1 MFSIAVVNYT
11 NSLQPTPSPLPLM
24 VYQTDKLSSLGVF
37 ISSILLSAGGLFAII
52 FAWINKSRCSKIRCG
67 SLECERQVVTNV

>member
-1 MFSIAVVNYT
+1 MYSIAVVNYT
-11 NSLQPTPSPLPLM
+11 NSLMPTPSPY
-24 VYQTDKLSSLGVF
+24 VKIYESDKLSSLGVF

-67 SLECERQVVTNV
+67 SLECERSVVTNI

>member
-11 NSLQPTPSPLPLM
+11 NSLQPTPAPYM
-24 VYQTDKLSSLGVF
+24 VIYESDKLSSLGVF

-67 SLECERQVVTNV
+67 SLECERSVVTNV

>member
-1 MFSIAVVNYT
+1 MYSIAVVNYT
-11 NSLQPTPSPLPLM
+11 NSLQPTPAPYIKIYES
-24 VYQTDKLSSLGVF
+24 DKLSSLGVF

-67 SLECERQVVTNV
+67 SLECERSVVTNI

>member
-1 MFSIAVVNYT
+1 MFSIMAINYT
-11 NSLQPTPSPLPLM
+11 NSLMPTPSPYIKI
-24 VYQTDKLSSLGVF
+24 YQSDKLSSLGVF

-67 SLECERQVVTNV
+67 SLECERSVVTNV

>member
-1 MFSIAVVNYT
+1 MYSIAVVNYT
-11 NSLQPTPSPLPLM
+11 NSLMPTPSPY
-24 VYQTDKLSSLGVF
+24 VKIYESDKLSSLGVF

-67 SLECERQVVTNV
+67 SLECEREVVTNI

>member
-1 MFSIAVVNYT
+1 MFSISVVNYT
-11 NSLQPTPSPLPLM
+11 NSLMPTPSPYIK
-24 VYQTDKLSSLGVF
+24 VYQSDKLSSLGVF

-67 SLECERQVVTNV
+67 SLECERSVVTNI

>member
-1 MFSIAVVNYT
+1 MYSIAVVNYT
-11 NSLQPTPSPLPLM
+11 NSLQPTPAPYIKIFES
-24 VYQTDKLSSLGVF
+24 DKLSSLGVF

-67 SLECERQVVTNV
+67 SLECERSVITNV

>member
-1 MFSIAVVNYT
+1 MAINYT
-11 NSLQPTPSPLPLM
+11 NSLQPTPSPYIKIYPS
-24 VYQTDKLSSLGVF
+24 DKLSSLGVF

-67 SLECERQVVTNV
+67 SLECEREVVTNI

>member
-1 MFSIAVVNYT
+1 MYSIAVVNYT
-11 NSLQPTPSPLPLM
+11 NSLMPTPAPYIKIFES
-24 VYQTDKLSSLGVF
+24 DKLSSLGVF

-67 SLECERQVVTNV
+67 NLECEREVVTNV

>member
-1 MFSIAVVNYT
+1 MYSISVVNYT
-11 NSLQPTPSPLPLM
+11 NSLQPTPAPYIKIFES
-24 VYQTDKLSSLGVF
+24 DKLSSLGVF

-67 SLECERQVVTNV
+67 SLECERSVVTNV

>member
-1 MFSIAVVNYT
+1 MYSIAVVNYT
-11 NSLQPTPSPLPLM
+11 NSLQPTPAPYIKIFES
-24 VYQTDKLSSLGVF
+24 DKLSSLGVF

-67 SLECERQVVTNV
+67 SLECERSVVTNI

>member
-1 MFSIAVVNYT
+1 MFSIMAVNYT
-11 NSLQPTPSPLPLM
+11 NSLQPTPSP
-24 VYQTDKLSSLGVF
+24 YIKIYESDKLSSLGVF

-67 SLECERQVVTNV
+67 SLECEREVVTNI

>member
-1 MFSIAVVNYT
+1 MVSIAVVNYT
-11 NSLQPTPSPLPLM
+11 NSLQPTPAPYIKIFES
-24 VYQTDKLSSLGVF
+24 DKLSSLGVF

-67 SLECERQVVTNV
+67 SLECERSVVTHV